1 MNQDTAIFI
10 VRCAQQQAQSL
21 TEMLAG
27 ALMLLEEQP
36 QEQKI
41 KPCQHPMKSR
51 LDLSTFNRTKW
62 TCRECG
68 SSVDEELPPKPVAP
82 PLMNHKEGEIPE
94 RHPMAGNF
102 S

>member
-21 TEMLAG
+21 AEMLAG
-27 ALMLLEEQP
+27 ALMLLEEQEP
-36 QEQKI
+36 KPE
-41 KPCQHPMKSR
+41 PCQHDMK
-51 LDLSTFNRTKW
+51 LDLSTFGRTKW

-82 PLMNHKEGEIPE
+82 PLMNYKEGEIPE
-94 RHPMAGNF
+94 RHPIAGNF